1 MAKGM
6 SLHVGVDVV
15 GPTGPG
21 SQTLLGCKNDA
32 RAMAEL
38 AEAYGFA
45 ERELVLDQDATLN
58 AVVDKLK
65 LVAPEIKKGDIFL
78 FTFAGHGSYI
88 GDEDLD
94 ELDRRDETLVL
105 SDFMLCDDVLRL
117 DIWPLFDPGARILMV
132 ADSCDSGSVS
142 GFMEDSVGIRP
153 AGPQITGNL
162 ELPATSHVPDSV
174 NCPPLARGISNLERL
189 QHIVANKEFYE
200 ALFRDLPRSKTI
212 QASVLLLAA
221 CPDSASTA
229 DGYPHGAFTQ
239 ALFDVMKGSSPLNYD
254 DLVQSVAKRLRP
266 QTPVL
271 SVIPEA
277 NPAFVAERPFSI

>member
-6 SLHVGVDVV
+6 SLHIGVDVV

-32 RAMAEL
+32 RAMADL
-38 AEAYGFA
+38 AEAHGFA
-45 ERELVLDQDATLN
+45 EREIVLDQDATLN
-58 AVVDKLK
+58 AVVDKLR

-105 SDFMLCDDVLRL
+105 SDLMLCDDVLRH
-117 DIWPLFDPGARILMV
+117 DVWPLFDPGARILMV

-142 GFMEDSVGIRP
+142 GLAGESVGIHT

-162 ELPATSHVPDSV
+162 ELSATRHVPDSV
-174 NCPPLARGISNLERL
+174 NRPPLARGISNLERL

-200 ALFRDLPRSKTI
+200 AMFRDLPRSTTI
-212 QASVLLLAA
+212 RASVLLLAA
-221 CPDSASTA
+221 CPDSTSTA

-239 ALFDVMKGSSPLNYD
+239 ALLDVMKGSGPLNYD
-254 DLVQSVAKRLRP
+254 DLVQRVATRLSP
-266 QTPVL
+266 QTPLL
-271 SVIPEA
+271 SVIPQA
-277 NPAFVAERPFSI
+277 DPAFVAERPFSV